1 VTHSRVYWASAGLAG
16 RAVFLTGVPMAEVA
30 TSVLVQRPL
39 LADIQM
45 PFEGDLLERGP
56 VAHRLTAYL
65 QRLQVGAVIAIDAPW
80 GEGKTWFG
88 RHWAKKLDVDG
99 HRLAFID
106 AFGQDYAEDAFMVLS
121 AAVLK
126 LCAEDTTTTEK
137 VKRGAGEVMRAL
149 LPVATK
155 AAIHL
160 AATAVG
166 AGAVVTAL
174 NQVADL
180 SVEADEFASVA
191 KQAGDRAGDV
201 TAEWVKRRLGQ
212 WEAEQKSV
220 EGFRQILAEFA
231 KRTFKD
237 TGKPVVIVVD
247 ELDRCR
253 PAFAVALLERIK
265 HFFDVP
271 HLVFVLLMNRDQLE
285 KAIRGVYG
293 AETDAAA
300 YLGKFLHLS
309 LQLPKARTREVTT
322 EHPTRRFIEAV
333 MTELGVPK
341 GEFAPHFA
349 ACAVFF
355 NLSLREIER
364 GCTLFALTD
373 GRQEMLRAYL
383 IALKLRRPDLYH
395 GLRDPLHA
403 DDAHQKCL
411 AVLEEEATMQVRMES
426 RHWQKPVALHETGF
440 SGPYLNGLA
449 HFHGIFVGRP
459 GSRTEEEDLHAKQT
473 MDRVFGHS
481 DRERAFARALS
492 AIDLDVQ

>member
-1 VTHSRVYWASAGLAG
+1 
-16 RAVFLTGVPMAEVA
+16 MAEA
-30 TSVLVQRPL
+30 TSSVLVQRPP
-39 LADIQM
+39 LADIPV
-45 PFEGDLLERGP
+45 PFDGDLLERGA
-56 VAHRLTAYL
+56 VAQRLTAYL
-65 QRLQVGAVIAIDAPW
+65 QRLQVGAVVAIDAPW

-88 RHWAKKLDVDG
+88 RHWAKKLEQDG

-126 LCAEDTTTTEK
+126 LCAGDATTTEK
-137 VKRGAGEVMRAL
+137 VTRGAAEVMRAL

-166 AGAVVTAL
+166 AGGVLSAVNQAL
-174 NQVADL
+174 DLHVAN
-180 SVEADEFASVA
+180 DEFAAAA
-191 KQAGDRAGDV
+191 KQAGDKAGDV
-201 TAEWVKRRLGQ
+201 TSAWVKRRLGQ

-220 EGFRQILAEFA
+220 EGFRQILAGFA
-231 KRTFKD
+231 LDRFRA

-309 LQLPKARTREVTT
+309 LGLPKSRDRNITSD
-322 EHPTRRFIEAV
+322 HPTRRFIKSTLSGIGIQE
-333 MTELGVPK
+333 
-341 GEFAPHFA
+341 GEFAPYFTV
-349 ACAVFF
+349 CATIL

-364 GCTLFALTD
+364 GCTLFALSD
-373 GRQEMLRAYL
+373 MRQGKLRAYL
-383 IALKLRRPDLYH
+383 IALKLKHPSTYRDL
-395 GLRDPLHA
+395 LDPLRVDGGHRA
-403 DDAHQKCL
+403 CVALLD
-411 AVLEEEATMQVRMES
+411 EEVATLIRGES
-426 RHWQKPVALHETGF
+426 RRAGNPVELEDIPLIGPFLAGLLLFHERFTRQKTTLSEVAKALGQNPMH
-440 SGPYLNGLA
+440 
-449 HFHGIFVGRP
+449 
-459 GSRTEEEDLHAKQT
+459 D
-473 MDRVFGHS
+473 VFGLPDPDAS
-481 DRERAFARALS
+481 FDRALR
-492 AIDLDVQ
+492 ALDLDVQ

>member
-1 VTHSRVYWASAGLAG
+1 
-16 RAVFLTGVPMAEVA
+16 MAEVA
-30 TSVLVQRPL
+30 TSVLVQRPP
-39 LADIQM
+39 LADIKV

-88 RHWAKKLDVDG
+88 RHWAKKLENDG

-126 LCAEDTTTTEK
+126 LCAEDATTVEE
-137 VKRGAGEVMRAL
+137 VKRRAGEVMRAL

-160 AATAVG
+160 AATALG
-166 AGAVVTAL
+166 AGAMVTAL
-174 NQVADL
+174 NQVAGL
-180 SVEADEFASVA
+180 SVDGDEFAAVA
-191 KQAGDRAGDV
+191 KQAGGKAGDV

-212 WEAEQKSV
+212 WEAEQRSV

-231 KRTFKD
+231 QRTFKE
-237 TGKPVVIVVD
+237 TGKPVVVVVD

-293 AETDAAA
+293 AETDATA

-309 LQLPKARTREVTT
+309 LRLPKVQERDLNTD
-322 EHPTRRFIEAV
+322 HPTRRFVRSVAAD
-333 MTELGVPK
+333 LGLRDGDFV
-341 GEFAPHFA
+341 AYFA
-349 ACAVFF
+349 ATAVLF

-373 GRQEMLRAYL
+373 GRQEALRPYL
-383 IALKLRRPDLYH
+383 IALKLKRPDLYH
-395 GLRDPLHA
+395 GLKDPLGA
-403 DDAHQKCL
+403 DGAHRECSAFLDEEL
-411 AVLEEEATMQVRMES
+411 ARLVRELS
-426 RHWQKPVALHETGF
+426 RQWQKPVARHDLGF
-440 SGPYLNGLA
+440 LGSYLDGLLC
-449 HFHGIFVGRP
+449 FHGIFVGRR
-459 GSRTEEEDLHAKQT
+459 GAMTEEDSRKANEAMHGI
-473 MDRVFGHS
+473 FGP
-481 DRERAFARALS
+481 REPERAFARALS

>member
-1 VTHSRVYWASAGLAG
+1 MADAAS
-16 RAVFLTGVPMAEVA
+16 
-30 TSVLVQRPL
+30 SVLVQRPP
-39 LADIQM
+39 LADIKV
-45 PFEGDLLERGP
+45 PFDGDLLER
-56 VAHRLTAYL
+56 AALAQRLTTYL
-65 QRLQVGAVIAIDAPW
+65 QRLQVGAVVAIDAPW

-88 RHWAKKLDVDG
+88 RHWAASLEQNG

-121 AAVLK
+121 AAVLR
-126 LCAEDTTTTEK
+126 LCASDATTTEK

-166 AGAVVTAL
+166 AGAVVSAI
-174 NQVADL
+174 NNA
-180 SVEADEFASVA
+180 VESNIDADEFASVA
-191 KQAGDRAGDV
+191 KQAGDKAGDV
-201 TAEWVKRRLGQ
+201 TSAWVKRRLGQ

-220 EGFRQILAEFA
+220 AGFRQILAEFA
-231 KRTFKD
+231 EQTFLD

-309 LQLPKARTREVTT
+309 LQLPKARTRDVTT
-322 EHPTRRFIEAV
+322 DHPTRRFVEAV
-333 MTELGVPK
+333 MAELGLPR
-341 GEFAPHFA
+341 GDFGPHFA
-349 ACAVFF
+349 ACAILL

-373 GRQEMLRAYL
+373 GQQEMLRAYL
-383 IALKLRRPDLYH
+383 IALKLKRPELYH
-395 GLRDPLHA
+395 DLRNPLHA
-403 DDAHQKCL
+403 
-411 AVLEEEATMQVRMES
+411 EEAHRTCVTLLDEETTMQARLES
-426 RHWQKPVALHETGF
+426 KHWQKPVAPHQTSFPGRYLHGLLYF
-440 SGPYLNGLA
+440 HGLA
-449 HFHGIFVGRP
+449 SGRP
-459 GSRTEEEDLHAKQT
+459 AMAEEEVQSGKQS
-473 MDRVFGHS
+473 MQLIFGTRDS
-481 DRERAFARALS
+481 DRAFARALS